1 MTPSTCSAQKNT
13 GGQIDDNDVKWG
25 VVAKKLIRMT
35 LIYDLGDEVGRQN
48 LCKLNKDL
56 LTSGKRPVTF
66 VTLLGEL
73 FNKVKKNPHSHMDQ
87 VAEIISDLKDPLD
100 AE

>member
-35 LIYDLGDEVGRQN
+35 LIYDLGDEVGRQ
-48 LCKLNKDL
+48 K
-56 LTSGKRPVTF
+56 F
-66 VTLLGEL
+66 
-73 FNKVKKNPHSHMDQ
+73 
-87 VAEIISDLKDPLD
+87 
-100 AE
+100 

>member
-1 MTPSTCSAQKNT
+1 M
-13 GGQIDDNDVKWG
+13 
-25 VVAKKLIRMT
+25 
-35 LIYDLGDEVGRQN
+35 
-48 LCKLNKDL
+48 L
-56 LTSGKRPVTF
+56 LLLFYKA

>member
-1 MTPSTCSAQKNT
+1 MILPELSPFCLYVRRYVMDLE
-13 GGQIDDNDVKWG
+13 IDDNDGKWG

-56 LTSGKRPVTF
+56 LTSGKSPVT
-66 VTLLGEL
+66 L
-73 FNKVKKNPHSHMDQ
+73 
-87 VAEIISDLKDPLD
+87 
-100 AE
+100 